1 MQDLLV
7 FLPLT
12 VLIVSALMTKK
23 MAESMIA
30 ATFVAMLL
38 LHRGNFLHGTI
49 DSFYASLANDSFQ
62 FVLLILVT
70 FGGLIQLLQKSGAL
84 TGFGNLLARFAKG
97 PKRSL
102 VLAWLMSFILFVD
115 EFLNCLTVTF
125 SLREITDRNGIPREH
140 LALQAH
146 FMACSLVLVV
156 PFSSWTAFTV
166 SLIGESGFGFL
177 DYAKAI
183 PFMFYPL
190 LAVVLS
196 LLLALGIVPKVGAL
210 KVSYRRVAD
219 GGSVLVQEA
228 GGESLVDIAEPD
240 SEHASPAIFALVPI
254 AVLVG
259 GVLYFDNDLVY
270 GLFVA
275 LLVQFVMYVGG
286 RQMTVGEFFTN
297 FFDGVKSMTTLI
309 VVIFFGFTLSRANEA
324 LGFFD
329 VLIGG
334 VGGAVPAELLPV
346 MTFLLVGF
354 CTFAVGG
361 CWIVMLIAFPIFLS
375 LAAASG
381 ASAILVIAAVI
392 SGISLGYSLC
402 FYADAVFMAS
412 AGTGVSNLRV
422 IKTVLPYALGLTV
435 LSCIG
440 YITSGF
446 LL

>member
-7 FLPLT
+7 FIPLT
-12 VLIVSALMTKK
+12 VLIASALVTKK

-30 ATFVAMLL
+30 ATLVAMVM
-38 LHRGNFLHGTI
+38 LHRGNFLSGTI
-49 DSFYASLANDSFQ
+49 DAFYATLANDSFH
-62 FVLLILVT
+62 FVVLILVT
-70 FGGLIQLLQKSGAL
+70 FGGVIQLLQKSGAL
-84 TGFGNLLARFAKG
+84 TGFGNLLARFATT

-102 VLAWLMSFILFVD
+102 LLAWLMAFILFVD

-125 SLREITDRNGIPREH
+125 SMREITDRNGIPREH
-140 LALQAH
+140 LALQSH
-146 FMACSLVLVV
+146 FMACSLVLIV

-166 SLIGESGFGFL
+166 SLIGENGLGFA
-177 DYAKAI
+177 DYVKAI

-196 LLLALGIVPKVGAL
+196 LLLAMGVVPKVGML
-210 KVSYRRVAD
+210 KAAYRRVAE

-228 GGESLVDIAEPD
+228 SGGSLVDIAEPD
-240 SEHASPAIFALVPI
+240 AENASPAIFALVPI
-254 AVLVG
+254 AVLVA

-270 GLFVA
+270 GLVVTLF
-275 LLVQFVMYVGG
+275 VQFLMYVGS
-286 RQMTVGEFFTN
+286 RRMTVSEFFAN
-297 FFDGVKSMTTLI
+297 FFDGVKSMTTLM
-309 VVIFFGFTLSRANEA
+309 VVIFFGLTLSSANEA

-334 VGGAVPAELLPV
+334 VGGAVAPELLPV
-346 MTFLLVGF
+346 MAFLLVGF

-361 CWIVMLIAFPIFLS
+361 CWIVMLITFPIFLS
-375 LAAASG
+375 LAAATG
-381 ASAILVIAAVI
+381 ASAVLVIAAII
-392 SGISLGYSLC
+392 SGISLGYCLC

-412 AGTGVSNLRV
+412 AGTGISNLRV
-422 IKTVLPYALGLTV
+422 IKTVFPYAIALTL

-440 YITSGF
+440 YLAAGH

>member
-12 VLIVSALMTKK
+12 VLIVCALLTKK
-23 MAESMIA
+23 MAESMIL

-38 LHRGNFLHGTI
+38 LHKGNFIHGTI
-49 DSFYASLANDSFQ
+49 DAFYTSLANDSFH
-62 FVLLILVT
+62 FVMLILVM

-84 TGFGNLLARFAKG
+84 TGFGDLLSRFANG

-102 VLAWLMSFILFVD
+102 VLAWLMAFVLFVD

-125 SLREITDRNGIPREH
+125 SMRELTDRNGIPREH
-140 LALQAH
+140 LALQSH
-146 FMACSLVLVV
+146 FMACALVLIV

-166 SLIGESGFGFL
+166 SLIGESGLGFL
-177 DYAKAI
+177 DYVKAI

-190 LAVVLS
+190 LAVLLS
-196 LLLALGIVPKVGAL
+196 LLLALGLLPKVGML
-210 KVSYRRVAD
+210 KSAYRRVAE

-228 GGESLVDIAEPD
+228 GGQSLVDIAEPD
-240 SEHASPAIFALVPI
+240 SENASPAIYALIPI
-254 AVLVG
+254 VTLVA

-275 LLVQFVMYVGG
+275 LGVQFVMYVGG
-286 RQMTVGEFFTN
+286 RRMTVGEFFTN
-297 FFDGVKSMTTLI
+297 FFDGVKSMTTLMI
-309 VVIFFGFTLSRANEA
+309 VIFFGLTLSHANES

-329 VLIGG
+329 VLVGG
-334 VGGAVPAELLPV
+334 VGGSVPPELLPV

-361 CWIVMLIAFPIFLS
+361 CWIVMLITFPIFLS

-412 AGTGVSNLRV
+412 AGTGISNLRV
-422 IKTVLPYALGLTV
+422 IKTVFPYAIALTV
-435 LSCIG
+435 LSSIG
-440 YITSGF
+440 FVAAGF